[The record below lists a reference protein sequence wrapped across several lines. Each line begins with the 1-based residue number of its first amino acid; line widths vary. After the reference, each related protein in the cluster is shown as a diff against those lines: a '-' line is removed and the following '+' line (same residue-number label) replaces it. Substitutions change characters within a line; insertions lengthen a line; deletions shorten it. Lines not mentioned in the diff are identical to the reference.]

1 MVLSLPV
8 ARIVVKLG
16 YPFDRAEVEPTY
28 VHPLILDTQEPSD
41 GEIVGV
47 LR

>member
-16 YPFDRAEVEPTY
+16 YSFDRAEVEPT
-28 VHPLILDTQEPSD
+28 
-41 GEIVGV
+41 
-47 LR
+47 